1 MVTEALSSTA
11 DLADAREKLVQS
23 IVGLDDPLLDAP
35 GVVGEWSVRQTLAHL
50 LGWDAWGVMAIV
62 ALERGRD
69 VAEPDDDS
77 MNREW
82 LRRTRSLSGAELQR
96 LLRHSRREML
106 TLLAAMSDEQ
116 RSQPRYD
123 LGGHALSPDEFV
135 DGFIDHDAEHASEIR
150 AWRKARGN
158 A

>member
-1 MVTEALSSTA
+1 MVVEALSSTA

-23 IVGLDDPLLDAP
+23 FAGLDDALLDLP
-35 GVVGEWSVRQTLAHL
+35 DVVGRWSIRQTLAHL

-62 ALERGRD
+62 ALERGRE
-69 VAEPDDDS
+69 VAEPDDDA
-77 MNREW
+77 MNRDW

-96 LLRHSRREML
+96 LLRASRREML
-106 TLLAAMSDEQ
+106 DLLAAMPDEV

-123 LGGHALSPDEFV
+123 LGGAMLSPDEFV
-135 DGFIDHDAEHASEIR
+135 DGFIDHDTEHASEIR